1 MSGKDELLEK
11 IALVFHDVFNDSI
24 EVSLNTNASDIDEW
38 DSLTHI
44 RLMITIEAF
53 FSVKFTVSE
62 MSEMQNVS
70 DLILILEEKL
80 NVRP

>member
-1 MSGKDELLEK
+1 
-11 IALVFHDVFNDSI
+11 
-24 EVSLNTNASDIDEW
+24 
-38 DSLTHI
+38 
-44 RLMITIEAF
+44 MISIEAF